1 MSRNLKRVIL
11 LLSCTFAGL
20 ICGTLYLYSSYSPQ
34 FSQRLGYTASQSSQ
48 ISIWGSIGMGVGAP
62 ISGILI
68 DRKGYTLVSII
79 GFILLTSGY
88 YIMKKQFD
96 TEWANLSVSCACL
109 LVIGLGSST
118 INSVSLKCCA
128 VSFPSIRGVATSL
141 PLALFGLS
149 ALFYSVIA
157 SVFFPNDT
165 SSFFGF
171 IMISIV
177 LIFIAC
183 FPSIYLADCEH
194 QSKGS
199 TNNTPVSAQPQ
210 LPSTPK
216 AHVKS
221 PRTSTSEINIFTS
234 FRFYQ
239 LFVITGM
246 LAALGQMYIYSVGY
260 IVKALIIKESGTS
273 SSLSILIQ
281 QDQQF
286 QVGILSIANFL
297 GRIAAGVLGDI
308 VSQSFNK
315 PRSLLLFIPAFGMT
329 ICQIISYNID
339 DCTELPLV
347 SFMIGFFYGFIFCI
361 MPIITGDIFGMN
373 DFSFNWGI
381 ISMSPILPSYYFIKL
396 FGKFYDGNSTLDET
410 NGSLVCTI
418 GNLCYNYIFKLTL
431 VVSISVT
438 IIVLIFNSGDSIFRR
453 KKAITS
459 LPLASPTNLFN
470 EKAS

>member
-1 MSRNLKRVIL
+1 
-11 LLSCTFAGL
+11 
-20 ICGTLYLYSSYSPQ
+20 
-34 FSQRLGYTASQSSQ
+34 
-48 ISIWGSIGMGVGAP
+48 MGIGAP

-68 DRKGYTLVSII
+68 DRKGYTLVSLI
-79 GFILLTSGY
+79 GFVLLTSGY
-88 YIMKKQFD
+88 YIMKKQLD
-96 TEWANLSVSCACL
+96 KEWANLNVSCACL

-157 SVFFPNDT
+157 SMFFPEDT
-165 SSFFGF
+165 SGFIGF
-171 IMISIV
+171 IMISIMF
-177 LIFIAC
+177 IFVAC

-194 QSKGS
+194 QMKSKTS
-199 TNNTPVSAQPQ
+199 SPQ
-210 LPSTPK
+210 LPEIPSTPK
-216 AHVKS
+216 ARSKPSGVA
-221 PRTSTSEINIFTS
+221 TSEINIFTS

-239 LFVITGM
+239 LFIITGM
-246 LAALGQMYIYSVGY
+246 LASLGQMYIYSVGY
-260 IVKALIIKESGTS
+260 IVKALIINESGTNP
-273 SSLSILIQ
+273 SLGILIQ

-297 GRIAAGVLGDI
+297 GRIAAGIFGDI
-308 VSQSFNK
+308 VSQSFGK
-315 PRSLLLFIPAFGMT
+315 SRSILLFIPAIGMS
-329 ICQIISYNID
+329 ICQAISYNID
-339 DCTELPLV
+339 SCTELPMV
-347 SFMIGFFYGFIFCI
+347 SFLIGFFYGFIFCI

-396 FGKFYDGNSTLDET
+396 FGKFYDGNSSLDEKSNT
-410 NGSLVCTI
+410 LVCVV
-418 GNLCYNYIFKLTL
+418 GNLCYNYIFQLTL
-431 VVSISVT
+431 VVSISAT
-438 IIVLIFNSGDSIFRR
+438 IIVIILNSGDSIFKR
-453 KKAITS
+453 KRVITS